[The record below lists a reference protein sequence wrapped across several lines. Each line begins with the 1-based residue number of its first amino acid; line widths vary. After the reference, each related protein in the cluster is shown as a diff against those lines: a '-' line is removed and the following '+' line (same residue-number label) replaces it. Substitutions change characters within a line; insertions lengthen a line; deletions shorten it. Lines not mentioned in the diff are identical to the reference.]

1 MSTRSILC
9 AATCIA
15 SLMIL
20 VTSGCRASST
30 SKNVAGANAMRAEC
44 LVCKS
49 EGDLACVDV
58 AVLPDTPSTQY
69 RGTTYYFC
77 SDPCRRDFETH
88 PEKYLGK

>member
-1 MSTRSILC
+1 
-9 AATCIA
+9 
-15 SLMIL
+15 
-20 VTSGCRASST
+20 
-30 SKNVAGANAMRAEC
+30 MRAEC

-77 SDPCRRDFETH
+77 SEQCRRDFETH